1 MTKNTCVAY
10 GRQSNESAEESRW
23 KRIILDE
30 IVDGNVDLINGRGKM
45 EDLTLGDAI
54 DWPEFR
60 IISI

>member
-1 MTKNTCVAY
+1 MEDSQMSLLKNQF
-10 GRQSNESAEESRW
+10 G
-23 KRIILDE
+23 KRIILEE